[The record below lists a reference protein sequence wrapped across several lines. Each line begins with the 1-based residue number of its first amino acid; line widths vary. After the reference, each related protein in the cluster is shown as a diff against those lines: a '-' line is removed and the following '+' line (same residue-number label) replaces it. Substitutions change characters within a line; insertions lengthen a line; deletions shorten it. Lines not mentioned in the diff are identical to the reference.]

1 MDLGVRDIGV
11 PVIFA
16 LHEVVV
22 RVTFHSN
29 CLALTV
35 LVLPAL
41 TLLSTTHQGVAHVAD
56 ESKVL
61 FNCEP
66 SVRFHA
72 IHAIHV
78 MRGAST
84 TTNTVACAPH
94 VDTVEI
100 NWSGSKTWDIS
111 IAQLV

>member
-1 MDLGVRDIGV
+1 MDLGVRYIGV
-11 PVIFA
+11 PAIFA

-29 CLALTV
+29 CLTLTV

-41 TLLSTTHQGVAHVAD
+41 TLLSTTHQGVAHVT
-56 ESKVL
+56 EKSKVL
-61 FNCEP
+61 FDCEP

-78 MRGAST
+78 MRRAST
-84 TTNTVACAPH
+84 TSNSVACAPH
-94 VDTVEI
+94 VHIVEI
-100 NWSGSKTWDIS
+100 NWSGSNTWDIS